1 MPGSGGA
8 GQHRGGLGIIR
19 DYEHLAERSVIGGYV
34 QQTRPDTAP
43 WGLAGGGP
51 GGKAAMQINPGKP
64 NEKRLKSKVIG
75 EVLRKGDVLR
85 LVGAGGGGWGDP
97 RNGTPNS
104 RSATGMK
111 GSHSN
116 AERRMPDP
124 ATITGYHAH
133 IYYAPETR
141 VVAERIREVARHEF
155 HRPARPLA

>member
-1 MPGSGGA
+1 LVPGSGGA

-19 DYEHLAERSVIGGYV
+19 DYEHLSERSVIGGYV

-85 LVGAGGGGWGDP
+85 LVGAGGGGYGDP
-97 RNGTPNS
+97 KKR
-104 RSATGMK
+104 
-111 GSHSN
+111 
-116 AERRMPDP
+116 DP
-124 ATITGYHAH
+124 G
-133 IYYAPETR
+133 
-141 VVAERIREVARHEF
+141 
-155 HRPARPLA
+155 LAQHDRDEGFV